1 MTHTLKFSSGKL
13 PEVQIYRL
21 NCTRQY
27 RAKPTSGKLPEVKI
41 PEVVQ
46 A

>member
-1 MTHTLKFSSGKL
+1 L
-13 PEVQIYRL
+13 PELQV
-21 NCTRQY
+21 NCLKNIRQY
-27 RAKPTSGKLPEVKI
+27 RAKPTSGKLPEAGI

>member
-1 MTHTLKFSSGKL
+1 MYTLNFSSGKL
-13 PEVQIYRL
+13 PEVQANCL
-21 NCTRQY
+21 NNTRQY
-27 RAKPTSGKLPEVKI
+27 RAKPTSGKLPEVEI